1 MITPYTNDLMLQV
14 GLLGS
19 WAGQVPCVYLCTR
32 YWRHDGYGMYVGVAL
47 GYGMLDLLLLVYIL
61 RTDWQLYA
69 DKALERS
76 EVKKKM
82 GN

>member
-1 MITPYTNDLMLQV
+1 M
-14 GLLGS
+14 
-19 WAGQVPCVYLCTR
+19 
-32 YWRHDGYGMYVGVAL
+32 GVAL

-69 DKALERS
+69 DQAVERS

-82 GN
+82 GGA